1 MLFKKEIFIT
11 YDLKE
16 FNKILDTLANNNIKY
31 SYSVNDNILTA
42 DRQRGV
48 PLIDSSTMYR
58 YRIFVKNKDYDLAKH
73 VLGL

>member
-11 YDLKE
+11 YDLTE
-16 FNKILDTLANNNIKY
+16 FNKILDTLACNNIKY
-31 SYSVNDNILTA
+31 SYSVNDNILTT
-42 DRQRGV
+42 DRQRGL
-48 PLIDSSTMYR
+48 PFINSSTTYR